1 MATTNMSVPDI
12 PSPDAYWEGL
22 RPHLRPFSPDER
34 HAAVALYRELAKGQ
48 AVADAQMAH
57 ALGISTVESSALL
70 QRDAI
75 KPFIYRDRE
84 GRVLGFGGLATTP
97 MHHRFEV
104 DGHELSTWC
113 AWDSLFIPEILGR
126 SARVASLDPDSGE
139 TVRLFV
145 TPERIESIE
154 PKEAVIS
161 FIWPD
166 AQVFTESAANV
177 MAKFCHFIFFFASR
191 PSGERWVNKNPG
203 TFLYSLDDAFALAKR
218 LNAYNF
224 GAELAR

>member
-1 MATTNMSVPDI
+1 MQS
-12 PSPDAYWEGL
+12 
-22 RPHLRPFSPDER
+22 R
-34 HAAVALYRELAKGQ
+34 
-48 AVADAQMAH
+48 
-57 ALGISTVESSALL
+57 ALL

-113 AWDSLFIPEILGR
+113 AWDSLFIPEILGC

-145 TPERIESIE
+145 TPKRIESIE

-177 MAKFCHFIFFFASR
+177 MAKFCHFIFLFRVTAVR
-191 PSGERWVNKNPG
+191 RALGQQKPG
-203 TFLYSLDDAFALAKR
+203 DISV
-218 LNAYNF
+218 
-224 GAELAR
+224 LARRRFCAREATKRIQFWGGTGPLNDCSHAQGSMSAFGR

>member
-1 MATTNMSVPDI
+1 MPASFFMCAPAAARCYVRSLAIVACSAPTVRCRARRSRRSVPVRRAARAIARVEQMQNTSMPMPDI

-48 AVADAQMAH
+48 AVADAQLAH
-57 ALGISTVESSALL
+57 ALGISIVQSRALL
-70 QRDAI
+70 QRNAI
-75 KPFIYRDRE
+75 KPFIYRDHE

-145 TPERIESIE
+145 TPERIESI
-154 PKEAVIS
+154 
-161 FIWPD
+161 
-166 AQVFTESAANV
+166 
-177 MAKFCHFIFFFASR
+177 
-191 PSGERWVNKNPG
+191 
-203 TFLYSLDDAFALAKR
+203 
-218 LNAYNF
+218 
-224 GAELAR
+224 

>member
-1 MATTNMSVPDI
+1 MSVPDI

-48 AVADAQMAH
+48 AVADAQLAH
-57 ALGISTVESSALL
+57 ALGISIVQSRALL

-161 FIWPD
+161 FHLARCTGLHRVGRQRDGKVLSFHI
-166 AQVFTESAANV
+166 
-177 MAKFCHFIFFFASR
+177 FFASR

-224 GAELAR
+224 GAELSR

>member
-1 MATTNMSVPDI
+1 MANTCVHTRDI
-12 PSPDAYWEGL
+12 PSPDEYWEGL
-22 RPHLRPFSPDER
+22 RPHLRLFSMGER
-34 HAAVALYRELAKGQ
+34 RAAVALYRELAKGQ
-48 AVADAQMAH
+48 AVADAQLAH

-75 KPFIYRDRE
+75 KPFVYRDRE

-104 DGHELSTWC
+104 DGRELSTWC
-113 AWDSLFIPEILGR
+113 AWDSLFIPEILGC
-126 SARVASLDPDSGE
+126 SARITSRDPENGE
-139 TVRLFV
+139 TVRLLV

-166 AQVFTESAANV
+166 AQVFAKSAANV

-191 PSGERWVNKNPG
+191 PSGERWVTKNPG
-203 TFLYSLDDAFALAKR
+203 TFLYAARPDSVPRFIHR
-218 LNAYNF
+218 L
-224 GAELAR
+224 LLS